1 MVNPDNNGQNYCQI
15 SERLS
20 KFKDFYGK
28 RFESLNNEFIQIR
41 KNNSVKQR
49 IPLFSDICKNISCNY
64 FYETA
69 AGIETD
75 ERVTRFY
82 KSIKIG

>member
-1 MVNPDNNGQNYCQI
+1 MNPDNGQNHCQI

-20 KFKDFYGK
+20 RFLDFYGK
-28 RFESLNNEFIQIR
+28 RFESLNKEFIKIR
-41 KNNSVKQR
+41 NNNSLKQR

-82 KSIKIG
+82 ESIKNG